1 MVRWI
6 YAGSA
11 ACGYALAALLWGL
24 GVRAW
29 LLGAHIAG
37 ESAGAT
43 ALGYG
48 LLAGLAAWLATW
60 RWVRG
65 WWRRTAEAPG
75 PQAGRGPTLAAE
87 RAVVVAEW
95 LAWAP
100 CWLGL
105 GRAALPGIVGQLLGL
120 ALATGITGALARW
133 HARRAARAT
142 GQANAGQGPQGPVPW
157 V

>member
-100 CWLGL
+100 VWLGL
-105 GRAALPGIVGQLLGL
+105 GRIALPGIVGQLLGL
-120 ALATGITGALARW
+120 GLAVAGLWAGWRWLAARE
-133 HARRAARAT
+133 ARRRAA
-142 GQANAGQGPQGPVPW
+142 AGGRTAPW
-157 V
+157 L